1 MINARELI
9 EAGERAVVVFTH
21 GPHFVRREDG
31 SGSTGNWKISL
42 SRKFDRVIIY
52 QRLDSATAN
61 EVYTA
66 DVDGMEASEEEG
78 RQIILLK
85 NVVHRGSTTASWRE
99 FAEGRQNPVR
109 YL

>member
-1 MINARELI
+1 MNARELI
-9 EAGERAVVVFTH
+9 APGKSAVVVFTH
-21 GPHFVRREDG
+21 GLHFVRREDG

-52 QRLDSATAN
+52 HRLDSATAN

-66 DVDGMEASEEEG
+66 DADGIEASDEEG
-78 RQIILLK
+78 RRIILLK
-85 NVVHRGSTTASWRE
+85 NVCHRGSTTANWRE
-99 FAEGRQNPVR
+99 FANGSQYPVR